1 MTEWIQKQDPSICC
15 LKDTHFIPR
24 DTYRLKVKGWKDIP
38 FKWKSKE
45 PQSGNPYFRQNRLKI
60 KNIIRDKEG
69 HYIMIKESVQE
80 GDITIVNI
88 YAPNIEAPQYIR
100 QSLRGI
106 RREIDSN
113 TIVVGDLNTPLTPMD
128 RSSKERINKETQT
141 LNETLDQVDLADV
154 IRTFHPNP

>member
-1 MTEWIQKQDPSICC
+1 
-15 LKDTHFIPR
+15 
-24 DTYRLKVKGWKDIP
+24 
-38 FKWKSKE
+38 
-45 PQSGNPYFRQNRLKI
+45 
-60 KNIIRDKEG
+60 
-69 HYIMIKESVQE
+69 MIKESVQE

-106 RREIDSN
+106 RGEIDSN
-113 TIVVGDLNTPLTPMD
+113 TIVVGDPNTPLTPMD

-154 IRTFHPNP
+154 IRTFHPNAEEYPFFSSAHGMLSKRDHMLGHKSSLSKFKKIEIVSSILSNHNAMRLDIN

>member
-1 MTEWIQKQDPSICC
+1 
-15 LKDTHFIPR
+15 
-24 DTYRLKVKGWKDIP
+24 
-38 FKWKSKE
+38 
-45 PQSGNPYFRQNRLKI
+45 
-60 KNIIRDKEG
+60 
-69 HYIMIKESVQE
+69 MIKESVQE

-100 QSLRGI
+100 HSLRGI

>member
-1 MTEWIQKQDPSICC
+1 
-15 LKDTHFIPR
+15 
-24 DTYRLKVKGWKDIP
+24 
-38 FKWKSKE
+38 
-45 PQSGNPYFRQNRLKI
+45 
-60 KNIIRDKEG
+60 
-69 HYIMIKESVQE
+69 MIKESVQE
-80 GDITIVNI
+80 GDITLVNI

>member
-1 MTEWIQKQDPSICC
+1 
-15 LKDTHFIPR
+15 
-24 DTYRLKVKGWKDIP
+24 
-38 FKWKSKE
+38 
-45 PQSGNPYFRQNRLKI
+45 
-60 KNIIRDKEG
+60 
-69 HYIMIKESVQE
+69 MIKESVQE

-128 RSSKERINKETQT
+128 RSSKGRINKETQT